1 MSLVRAAPLF
11 SIVRERLPA
20 VHLVLRS
27 VHCRVL
33 ILRVF
38 DSQVRFFE
46 ICGFL
51 GPQNFEKVQNNVCD
65 VTFYKA
71 ISKGFSCHVGQHWVQ
86 LACLLAHVLKYFVDI
101 CRIQTHCHVL

>member
-1 MSLVRAAPLF
+1 MSLVRAASLF
-11 SIVRERLPA
+11 SIVGERLPTI
-20 VHLVLRS
+20 HLVLRG
-27 VHCRVL
+27 VHGRVL

-38 DSQVRFFE
+38 NSQVGLFE

-51 GPQNFEKVQNNVCD
+51 GPQNLEKVQNNVCD

-71 ISKGFSCHVGQHWVQ
+71 ISKGFSGHVSQHWVQ

-101 CRIQTHCHVL
+101 GRIQTHCHVL